1 MSTTPRP
8 TNGIP
13 AQATDPGHRF
23 AVVTGASSG
32 IGLELARLFAA
43 DGHDVLV
50 VAEDAEIDA
59 VPGQLLAHGQHA
71 EALRVDLSTAAGVDE
86 LRDRIARIGRP
97 LDAIAVNAGVA
108 VGGGSFLETPLDEHL
123 RMIDLDV
130 KGVVHLVHHVASDMV
145 RRGEG
150 RILVTSS
157 VAGLLPGPY
166 YATYAAS
173 KSFVQ
178 SFSEALREEIKDAGV
193 TVTALQPGPVD
204 TAFFDRAGMGDT
216 QAAKGPK
223 SDPADVARAGYEALQ
238 AGDDHVVAGAPGKL
252 MAAAAKI
259 LPDPLKAK
267 LHGSMAKPADDG

>member
-1 MSTTPRP
+1 MSITPRP
-8 TNGIP
+8 ANGIP
-13 AQATDPGHRF
+13 AEAADPDHRF

-50 VAEDAEIDA
+50 VAEDAAIEGI
-59 VPGQLLAHGQHA
+59 PGQLIAHGQHA
-71 EALRVDLSTAAGVDE
+71 EALQVDLATAAGVDE
-86 LRDRIARIGRP
+86 LRDRIAEIGRP
-97 LDAIAVNAGVA
+97 LDAIALNAGFA
-108 VGGGSFLETPLDEHL
+108 VGGGSFLETPLDDHL
-123 RMIDLDV
+123 RMIDLNV
-130 KGVVHLVHHVASDMV
+130 KGVVHLAHHVASDMV
-145 RRGEG
+145 LRGEG
-150 RILVTSS
+150 KILVTSS
-157 VAGLLPGPY
+157 VAALLPGPY

-178 SFSEALREEIKDAGV
+178 SFTEALREEIKDQGV

-204 TAFFDRAGMGDT
+204 TAFFDRADMDDT

-223 SDPADVARAGYEALQ
+223 TDPADVAQAGYEALQ
-238 AGDDHVVAGAPGKL
+238 NGDDHVVAGAPGKL

-267 LHGSMAKPADDG
+267 LHGSMGKPTDDD

>member
-1 MSTTPRP
+1 MSTTPPP
-8 TNGIP
+8 TPGIP
-13 AQATDPGHRF
+13 AQADDPDHRF

-71 EALRVDLSTAAGVDE
+71 EALRVDLATAAGVDE
-86 LRDRIARIGRP
+86 LRDRIAAIGRP
-97 LDAIAVNAGVA
+97 LDAIALNAGVGA
-108 VGGGSFLETPLDEHL
+108 GGGSFLDTPLDDHL
-123 RMIDLDV
+123 RAIDLDV
-130 KGVVHLVHHVASDMV
+130 KGVVHLARHVASDMV
-145 RRGEG
+145 LRGRG

-178 SFSEALREEIKDAGV
+178 AFTEALREEVRGKGV

-204 TAFFDRAGMGDT
+204 TAFFDRADMDDT
-216 QAAKGPK
+216 QAATGPK
-223 SDPADVARAGYEALQ
+223 SDPADVARAGYDALGR
-238 AGDDHVVAGAPGKL
+238 GDDHVVVGGPGKL
-252 MAAAAKI
+252 MAAAAKL

-267 LHGSMAKPADDG
+267 LHGSMGRPRGTR